1 MFTQCQTETLARK
14 VGISRLKSNTA
25 ILKRRPTSTMII
37 WSRESH
43 YRPLS
48 LTHGQSLYSS
58 SFSPHFF
65 ILLKSLFLDDN
76 TAHKEWRELGFEK
89 SKYNRNK
96 ISIDP
101 FGIQEGMR
109 SRSKKTVQNT
119 ASPTIIGKSGTS
131 TTRQTTRTHY
141 GVKIEEERQKSFFKT
156 TPRSIKLPLEIM
168 LPRIIYCYLFQIGP
182 RKQP

>member
-48 LTHGQSLYSS
+48 LTHRQSLYSS
-58 SFSPHFF
+58 SFSSDFF

-76 TAHKEWRELGFEK
+76 TAQKEWRELGFEK
-89 SKYNRNK
+89 SNNRNK
-96 ISIDP
+96 ISSDP

-109 SRSKKTVQNT
+109 SRSKKNCPEH
-119 ASPTIIGKSGTS
+119 SKS
-131 TTRQTTRTHY
+131 Y
-141 GVKIEEERQKSFFKT
+141 NNW
-156 TPRSIKLPLEIM
+156 
-168 LPRIIYCYLFQIGP
+168 
-182 RKQP
+182 